1 MITAIILSVLLVSC
15 TSAIHFEA
23 LTFFSLFANRFIHLP
38 RFIILSAMLFLPM
51 VHVLEITLYAA
62 VYYYLTDTLGLGTFS
77 GNFSDTF
84 SNYLYY
90 SAETFSSLGF
100 GDILPRGA
108 IRLVTGIEVLNGLL
122 LIAWSGSFVFILMQ
136 RYWKIDGSTTHHRS
150 TH

>member
-1 MITAIILSVLLVSC
+1 MPRLTVLL
-15 TSAIHFEA
+15 
-23 LTFFSLFANRFIHLP
+23 
-38 RFIILSAMLFLPM
+38 AMLFLPM
-51 VHVLEITLYAA
+51 VHALEITLYAGA
-62 VYYYLTDTLGLGTFS
+62 YYYLTDTLELGTFS
-77 GNFSDTF
+77 GNFTDAF

-100 GDILPRGA
+100 GDIVPRGA

-136 RYWKIDGSTTHHRS
+136 RFWKIDGSTPHHQS